1 MEEEQKRHYNKNS
14 YFEKINFQEGNG
26 MKKKRLAMALA
37 VAVTIAA
44 LSGCGTKEE
53 QKTGEKAPATEEA
66 PEADTGKAADEAA
79 AAGSGD
85 AVNLKVYSWHAERAD
100 LYEEIFSEF
109 NKLYPNI
116 TATYI
121 TYDDDQYYSM
131 LSTAIQTGDAPDL
144 FATSGTKKVV
154 FGNYVDMGACM
165 PLDDL
170 FDFSQW
176 PDELMRWGQVDGVTY
191 MTPSALGDAYG
202 VYYNKD
208 IFDKYGLTEPETWDE
223 LIEICD
229 TLVANGVTPFALS
242 GLDANGI
249 QWWFNTMMT
258 SYSPEWNTA
267 FPYDGNDFTHATFKE
282 MLQVLADFRDAGY
295 FGKDYE
301 SMDTN
306 GAYLYFSSGKAAM
319 MADGSWQ
326 AYTYSAMNDVNMD
339 VFLWPT
345 RDGRRPTYNA
355 TATEVG
361 FSIYSGTEHKDEAVL
376 LAEYCMTY
384 EPMQKILDLG
394 NNVPIMGIEGLEN
407 LKSPDRL
414 MNKFGTGDFIVSGFV
429 DRDALL
435 AKEGYDAFGLLNECL
450 QSVLFGQ
457 KTVDE
462 AAAAMQDMLDMS
474 LIE

>member
-1 MEEEQKRHYNKNS
+1 
-14 YFEKINFQEGNG
+14 
-26 MKKKRLAMALA
+26 MKKKWLAVMALA
-37 VAVTIAA
+37 VAMAIAV
-44 LSGCGTKEE
+44 LSGCGAKEE
-53 QKTGEKAPATEEA
+53 PQSPEKVSDEETSSSAEAEKTSSET
-66 PEADTGKAADEAA
+66 
-79 AAGSGD
+79 AGNESGD
-85 AVNLKVYSWHAERAD
+85 VVNLKVYSWHAERAD

-144 FATSGTKKVV
+144 FATSGTKKIV
-154 FGNYVDMGACM
+154 FSNYVDMGACM

-170 FDFSQW
+170 FDFSKW

-208 IFDKYGLTEPETWDE
+208 IFDQYGLTEPETWDD
-223 LIEICD
+223 LINICD

-258 SYSPEWNTA
+258 SYSPEWNTE
-267 FPYDGNDFTHATFKE
+267 FPYNGNDFTSPTFKE
-282 MLQVLADFRDAGY
+282 MLQVLSDFRDAGY

-345 RDGRRPTYNA
+345 KDGRCPTYNA

-407 LKSPDRL
+407 LESPDRL